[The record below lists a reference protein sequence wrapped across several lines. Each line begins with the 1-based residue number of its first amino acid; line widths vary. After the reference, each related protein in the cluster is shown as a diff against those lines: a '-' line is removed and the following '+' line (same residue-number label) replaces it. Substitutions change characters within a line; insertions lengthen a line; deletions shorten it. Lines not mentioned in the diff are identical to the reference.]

1 MFNGVHDTESLT
13 SFLHNTRRDYAIK
26 VHHGHGGGM
35 CVLYRQ
41 LKQGV
46 DILITA
52 QIIITNHTRS
62 WI

>member
-41 LKQGV
+41 LK
-46 DILITA
+46 
-52 QIIITNHTRS
+52 
-62 WI
+62 